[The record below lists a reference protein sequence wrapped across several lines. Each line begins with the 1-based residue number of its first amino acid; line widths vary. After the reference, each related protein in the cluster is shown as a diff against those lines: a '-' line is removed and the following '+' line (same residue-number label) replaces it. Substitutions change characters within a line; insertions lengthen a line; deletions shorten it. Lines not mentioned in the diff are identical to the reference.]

1 MKDNNFFG
9 LKLNREFFIK
19 FSRLIKEKSGLF
31 FDLSKMYF
39 LETRIKKRM
48 QERGIRDFVS
58 YYNLLKTDYS
68 DREFK
73 ELLNE
78 ITIHETSFF
87 RLNPQFQAFSDFVL
101 SELIGKK
108 RDLNQPYLTFLSAG
122 CSTGEEAYSI
132 AISVFEKIRGINK
145 LVDFSVLGVD
155 ISVSVIEKARR
166 GVYKERELE
175 GMPEDILAK
184 YFEKVGDNYKVRDFV
199 KEKVLFKYANL
210 YNEEDMSALGR
221 FDTVFCRYVLIYF
234 DEMAKM
240 QVLDNLYSA
249 INPGGYLIVAPSESY
264 NISDRFAKVSYKNSI
279 VFMRPL

>member
-9 LKLNREFFIK
+9 LKLNREFFLK
-19 FSRLIKEKSGLF
+19 FSRLIKEKSGLS

-39 LETRIKKRM
+39 LETKIKKRM
-48 QERGIRDFVS
+48 QERGIKDFVS

-87 RLNPQFQAFSDFVL
+87 RLNPQFKTFSDFVL
-101 SELIGKK
+101 PDLIAKK
-108 RDLNQPYLTFLSAG
+108 SGLKQPYLTFLSAG

-132 AISVFEKIRGINK
+132 AISVFEKIRGINQP
-145 LVDFSVLGVD
+145 VDFSVLGVD
-155 ISVSVIEKARR
+155 ISVAVIEKARK
-166 GVYKERELE
+166 GIYQAKQLE
-175 GMPEDILAK
+175 GLNEIMLAR
-184 YFEKVGDNYKVRDFV
+184 YFERAGNNYRVKDFV
-199 KEKVLFKYANL
+199 KEKVVFKYANL
-210 YNEEDMSALGR
+210 YNEDDISALGR

-234 DEMAKM
+234 DEMAKV

-264 NISDRFAKVSYKNSI
+264 NISDRFARVSFKNSI